1 MHAGNVS
8 FSDGVT
14 FCPGEQ
20 TSPYFSH
27 RERCCDHS
35 LFFCRWRAVLVLHFG
50 DFEQFNDCA
59 IRLLRNWNRY
69 ELVSQEGDD
78 LSDKRMQYPHAIQAL
93 TVHAYNHTIKFF
105 APGGVYKGHL
115 TALGLSFLEVAY
127 FFGGQF
133 RDPAFTRRKKRQAH
147 NSNLLRKN
155 GEGCQ
160 TGMDEL
166 LNTNEGVAGRFYMD
180 VDTLARLYSDMAHQ
194 LRYRGEFPR
203 SPQHTTATK
212 WRAVWDKFVD
222 ETIEKIGQ
230 QYWCRKIKQGRTY
243 PSCLR
248 QSGLLDH
255 AFPLP
260 EDDPQYRPPGRY
272 VENWAGT
279 LDEERPVREEVVP
292 QAPVRAGEEATPAA
306 PRAPGGIEADVVVEQ
321 VTEETADGEITCLY
335 DSANDPT
342 FCPAWPSEPTPE
354 EVLAQLLTRGQAMTG
369 SVREPP
375 SHHEDEPECSTD
387 SDMRESMEGLSLGT
401 VLSQRLGPPPE
412 TQPDVEHPAEEAST
426 QQDLNKLRRP
436 DGRSRQLNRAWQD
449 TAEYE

>member
-1 MHAGNVS
+1 M
-8 FSDGVT
+8 
-14 FCPGEQ
+14 
-20 TSPYFSH
+20 
-27 RERCCDHS
+27 
-35 LFFCRWRAVLVLHFG
+35 
-50 DFEQFNDCA
+50 
-59 IRLLRNWNRY
+59 
-69 ELVSQEGDD
+69 
-78 LSDKRMQYPHAIQAL
+78 
-93 TVHAYNHTIKFF
+93 
-105 APGGVYKGHL
+105 
-115 TALGLSFLEVAY
+115 ALGLSFLEVAY
-127 FFGGQF
+127 FFGSQF
-133 RDPAFTRRKKRQAH
+133 HDPAFTGRKKHQVH
-147 NSNLLRKN
+147 DSNLLQKN

-166 LNTNEGVAGRFYMD
+166 LSTNEGVAGRFYMD

-212 WRAVWDKFVD
+212 WRAAWDKFVD

-243 PSCLR
+243 PSYLW

-255 AFPLP
+255 AFPLL

-279 LDEERPVREEVVP
+279 LDEEHPAREEVVP
-292 QAPVRAGEEATPAA
+292 QVPAGAGKEVTPAAPAGAGEEATPAA
-306 PRAPGGIEADVVVEQ
+306 PGAPGGIEPDVVVEQ
-321 VTEETADGEITCLY
+321 VTEEMTDGEITCLY

-342 FCPAWPSEPTPE
+342 FCPARPSEPTPE
-354 EVLAQLLTRGQAMTG
+354 EALAQLLTRGQATTG

-375 SHHEDEPECSTD
+375 SHREDEPECSTD
-387 SDMRESMEGLSLGT
+387 SDMWESMEGLSLGA

-412 TQPDVEHPAEEAST
+412 TQPDVEHSTEEAST

-436 DGRSRQLNRAWQD
+436 NGHSRQLNRAWWD